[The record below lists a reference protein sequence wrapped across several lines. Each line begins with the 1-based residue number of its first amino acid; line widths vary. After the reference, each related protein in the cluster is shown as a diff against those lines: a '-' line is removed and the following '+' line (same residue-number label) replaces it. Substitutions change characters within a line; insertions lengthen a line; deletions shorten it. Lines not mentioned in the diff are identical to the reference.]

1 MSQKSEVEDF
11 LNSSI
16 RLLTLESILESFNNI
31 LKTVIIRSEIIKNST
46 HEVILD
52 YNNDI
57 IIVDI
62 REVNNKTSDLRL
74 YKYIR
79 FI

>member
-16 RLLTLESILESFNNI
+16 KLLILESILKPLNNI
-31 LKTVIIRSEIIKNST
+31 LKTVIIKSEIIKNNI
-46 HEVILD
+46 HEVTFN

-57 IIVDI
+57 IVVDI
-62 REVNNKTSDLRL
+62 KEVNNEINDLRL
-74 YKYIR
+74 YKYTR

>member
-1 MSQKSEVEDF
+1 MRIKDF
-11 LNSSI
+11 LNSNI
-16 RLLTLESILESFNNI
+16 RLLIFKLILKPFNNI
-31 LKTVIIRSEIIKNST
+31 LKTVIIKSEIIKNSIYK
-46 HEVILD
+46 VIFD

-62 REVNNKTSDLRL
+62 REINNKISDLKL
-74 YKYIR
+74 YKYTR